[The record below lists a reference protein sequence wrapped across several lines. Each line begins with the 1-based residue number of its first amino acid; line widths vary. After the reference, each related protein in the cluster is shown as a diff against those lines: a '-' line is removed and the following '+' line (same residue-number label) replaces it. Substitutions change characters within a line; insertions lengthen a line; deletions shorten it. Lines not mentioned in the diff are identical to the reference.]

1 MDVFSKVNFE
11 NEILFYFRRIHNLLI
26 THINSKIKETE
37 LTVSQFELLAYLG
50 VNEMDNHSVTQ
61 KQIEEF
67 FGLSHP
73 AVIGLLKQLQG
84 KGFVE
89 VSVNSEDKRHRNVC
103 LTEKARLFGHRFI
116 SKVGIPENIMSALL
130 TPEQQETL
138 KSILEVM
145 YKGLREKILKQ

>member
-11 NEILFYFRRIHNLLI
+11 NEILFYIRRIHNLLI
-26 THINSKIKETE
+26 TRINSEIKETG
-37 LTVSQFELLAYLG
+37 LTVSQFEILSYLA
-50 VNEMDNHSVTQ
+50 VNEIDNHSVTQ
-61 KQIEEF
+61 KQIEDF

-73 AVIGLLKQLQG
+73 AVIRLLKQLQG

-89 VSVNSEDKRHRNVC
+89 VSVNSEDKRHRNVH
-103 LTEKARLFGHRFI
+103 LTEQARLFGQRFI
-116 SKVGIPENIMSALL
+116 SKIGIPEDIMSVLL